1 MEIVIENAAN
11 IRQHGVYI
19 GTYMFSVG
27 WQGLCR
33 KTCKLHICGVFLKML
48 YKLSNWPQTYLL
60 LEAGQPETTQQTK
73 PNDSERQFLHL
84 NLAEVSKEW
93 KTRGVKTDPVRM
105 EA

>member
-48 YKLSNWPQTYLL
+48 YKLSN
-60 LEAGQPETTQQTK
+60 
-73 PNDSERQFLHL
+73 
-84 NLAEVSKEW
+84 
-93 KTRGVKTDPVRM
+93 
-105 EA
+105 